1 MNTNPYEP
9 PNSSA
14 SDTQRVQDS
23 ARKSVR
29 MVLLILLVP
38 GLANLVLF
46 HFFLVKPVSSFPQA
60 HAINL
65 GLNVLGTALVAF
77 GGWFFGLQLFEF
89 CTGGLHTVFAK
100 KSTLNQWLVCLYE
113 ALSRGP
119 ALAFCGAIVW
129 GVWLIGIHLMDIP
142 FMTMSIPVGIAGHLF
157 AAAFYIPLVR
167 NWHRIEKEAQHAESA

>member
-1 MNTNPYEP
+1 
-9 PNSSA
+9 
-14 SDTQRVQDS
+14 
-23 ARKSVR
+23 

-46 HFFLVKPVSSFPQA
+46 HFFSVKPVSSFPQA

-142 FMTMSIPVGIAGHLF
+142 LSLIHISEPTRP
-157 AAAFYIPLVR
+157 Y
-167 NWHRIEKEAQHAESA
+167 